1 MTANLLNAALGLWL
15 VYVAVLAPAWAAG
28 NHWRLPLAGALVVA
42 LALWARSSDRLKWHS
57 TVNVVLGAAL
67 LGLAALHW
75 ENAAPPLLMFW
86 GLFWPGVLVPIVAL
100 WAAFYRPGSGPAKG
114 DQRDAGQ
121 DEEGDRAGVANGA

>member
-15 VYVAVLAPAWAAG
+15 VYVAVLAPAWAAD

-42 LALWARSSDRLKWHS
+42 LALWARSSDRLKWHG

-67 LGLAALHW
+67 LALSALHW

-100 WAAFYRPGSGPAKG
+100 WAALYGPAQG
-114 DQRDAGQ
+114 DQRDAGH
-121 DEEGDRAGVANGA
+121 DEERDRAGVAGGA